1 MLAELFRTG
10 LQLTQMIGL
19 VALLWGALA
28 LMGAVM
34 GGRFNPFHLLQGAA
48 LCALGL
54 WLAGV
59 GRGM

>member
-1 MLAELFRTG
+1 MLTELFHTG

-19 VALLWGALA
+19 VSLLWGALV
-28 LMGAVM
+28 LIGAVM
-34 GGRFNPFHLLQGAA
+34 GGRLHPVHLLQGAA

-59 GRGM
+59 GQGM